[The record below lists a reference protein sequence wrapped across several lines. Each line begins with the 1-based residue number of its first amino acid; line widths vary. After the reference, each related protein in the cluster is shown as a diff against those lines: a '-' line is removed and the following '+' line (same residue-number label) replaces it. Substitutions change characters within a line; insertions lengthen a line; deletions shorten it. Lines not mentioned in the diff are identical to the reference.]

1 MPTPGAPPTFQLFIF
16 YSKISWDSYVIDG
29 SLRVLCINYNIWF
42 SGFYYSVSVNITI
55 SECLCVFIF
64 CGHFG
69 FSFPKPMK
77 CTKLPMAFFIFTLG
91 KLFVPLTSCVTVSS
105 LTSSPNIFL
114 KKPHPLLPTTNLYF
128 FNYPSRNHSQ
138 VLISNV
144 SRLSNCLSIHS
155 LIRSIFHISVV
166 SHFIL
171 SLRDSSSNES
181 SLRFHLFR

>member
-1 MPTPGAPPTFQLFIF
+1 MYQLQYLVFWLLLLCQCE
-16 YSKISWDSYVIDG
+16 YYN
-29 SLRVLCINYNIWF
+29 LRVPLCIYFLWSF
-42 SGFYYSVSVNITI
+42 W
-55 SECLCVFIF
+55 VF
-64 CGHFG
+64 
-69 FSFPKPMK
+69 FPQTHEVHK
-77 CTKLPMAFFIFTLG
+77 TSNGFFIFTLG

-105 LTSSPNIFL
+105 LTSSPDIFL
-114 KKPHPLLPTTNLYF
+114 TKPHPLLPTTNLYF